1 MRPVLHRLG
10 FVAAAAAALIVAAWL
25 GGAPDTTE
33 QAARKL
39 QAERWYSVSLHGTD
53 MGHYHARGRMSRSG
67 YRFDSE
73 LVFRLG
79 MGPETRI
86 VETHVFGA
94 QAPYP
99 LVAAEHA
106 YLSGDNSMRVRIARY
121 AGRLAAS
128 VNGHTTDLGWDYL
141 LEDYL
146 AVEMWLD
153 QGPSVGAALD
163 SQTIDFDRLS
173 LKQES
178 WRVID
183 RTDTGYRLQN
193 RVASIIETDAD
204 DVPVRLDLANLFDMT
219 REDASWQARAWRR
232 TAPDVRTYDVAIDA
246 PLDASRDLA
255 GLFLRVRAEGAIDTS
270 SWPMLRRNAAGD
282 LLLESRR
289 DARRSAEPGELPAL
303 SAATS
308 AHPAA
313 DPTIRHLAR
322 RAVSGLTDPT
332 RQVEALVHFVHG
344 YIDYAEEDS
353 PRTVP
358 NILRDRRGDCTEF
371 ANLLTTMARALGLP
385 ARTVTGLAYDAEA
398 GSFALHN
405 WSEVAVDGRWL
416 AVDPTWDQV
425 PADAGHLRLPDTPG
439 LAVFGLLSE
448 IEFEL
453 IQADYDEVRTRPV
466 T

>member
-1 MRPVLHRLG
+1 MRPVLYRLG
-10 FVAAAAAALIVAAWL
+10 FVAATAAALIAAGWL
-25 GGAPDTTE
+25 GGAPDPTE

-39 QAERWYSVSLHGTD
+39 QAERWYSVSLHD
-53 MGHYHARGRMSRSG
+53 ADIGHYHAVGRMSRAG

-86 VETHVFGA
+86 VETHVFEA

-106 YLSGDNSMRVRIARY
+106 YVNGDNSMQVRIARRP
-121 AGRLAAS
+121 GGLAAS
-128 VNGHTTDLGWDYL
+128 VNGQTTGLDWDYL
-141 LEDYL
+141 LKDYL

-153 QGPSVGAALD
+153 HEPRVGAAVD
-163 SQTIDFDRLS
+163 SQSIDFDRMS

-183 RTDTGYRLQN
+183 RTETGYRLQN
-193 RVASIIETDAD
+193 RVASIIEMDAN

-219 REDASWQARAWRR
+219 LEDASWQAQAWRR
-232 TAPDVRTYDVAIDA
+232 TAPDARTYDVAIDA
-246 PLDASRDLA
+246 PLDASRDLK
-255 GLFLRVRAEGAIDTS
+255 GLLLRVRTEEAIDTA

-289 DARRSAEPGELPAL
+289 DARRSTEPGELTAL

-308 AHPAA
+308 AHPAT
-313 DPTIRHLAR
+313 DPAIRRLAR
-322 RAVSGLTDPT
+322 RAASGLTDPT
-332 RQVEALVHFVHG
+332 RQVEALVRFVHG

-353 PRTVP
+353 PRTVS
-358 NILRDRRGDCTEF
+358 NILRERRGDCTEY
-371 ANLLTTMARALGLP
+371 ANLLTTMARALGFA

-425 PADAGHLRLPDTPG
+425 PADAGHLRLPDTSG
-439 LAVFGLLSE
+439 LAVFGLLSK

-453 IQADYDEVRTRPV
+453 MQADYDARPV
-466 T
+466 I